1 MYLTL
6 GNHEGFPV
14 NAFPTDAQENSIA
27 SGAWLY
33 EVGLVMMNIMR
44 MVMTVIIK
52 VINVTKVIKVN
63 KVIKV
68 IKMIFRVLPATN
80 GLTTLTRRRRRDSE
94 GKNLS
99 FCNFAMIIVII

>member
-1 MYLTL
+1 MPVYLTL
-6 GNHEGFPV
+6 GNHEGVPV

-33 EVGLVMMNIMR
+33 EVGLVMIIMA
-44 MVMTVIIK
+44 MVMTVIK

-68 IKMIFRVLPATN
+68 IKMICRVLPATN
-80 GLTTLTRRRRRDSE
+80 GLTTLTRRRRSDSE

-99 FCNFAMIIVII
+99 FCNFVIIIVII

>member
-1 MYLTL
+1 MPVYLTL

-33 EVGLVMMNIMR
+33 EVGLVMIIMT
-44 MVMTVIIK
+44 MVMTVI
-52 VINVTKVIKVN
+52 

-68 IKMIFRVLPATN
+68 IKLTKVKVIKVIICRVLPATN
-80 GLTTLTRRRRRDSE
+80 GQTTLSRRRRRDFE
-94 GKNLS
+94 GKIS
-99 FCNFAMIIVII
+99 SPASSSSSIYHF